1 MTYTTPAA
9 CIAISI
15 LFPVLG
21 IIVVGLRWYTK
32 KRANL
37 PLWIDDF
44 LTIPALVRLLAI
56 SVRL

>member
-21 IIVVGLRWYTK
+21 IIVVGLRCYTK
-32 KRANL
+32 KRAKL
-37 PLWIDDF
+37 PLWVDDW
-44 LTIPALVRLLAI
+44 LTIPALVCLLA
-56 SVRL
+56 VAE